1 MLDKNKAPKEK
12 STNPGKTSCYW
23 YSILKVVRYLTTQ
36 YGMSGVTIQADN
48 KLLKVPPYKNDY
60 KARIRY
66 CKWFQESVFNA
77 LLDPEGT

>member
-1 MLDKNKAPKEK
+1 MLLVFN
-12 STNPGKTSCYW
+12 S
-23 YSILKVVRYLTTQ
+23 KVVKSSASQ
-36 YGMSGVTIQADN
+36 HGMSAVTIQADT

-77 LLDPEGT
+77 PLDPEGT